1 MSATNPLSAFLKKH
15 PDTRYLDVFYCDLS
29 GIIRGK
35 RYPIGQAEKIFN
47 AGAMTPGSCFLLAVT
62 GESMDP
68 AGMGF
73 SDGDPDEI
81 GRPLLSTLAPAP
93 WTQVPVAQVMLT
105 LESLDGTPFYYE
117 PRNVLRRVLHRFNDL
132 GLRPV
137 VAFELEFYLVDAQR
151 DESGGILPPRG
162 PLTGRRTDT
171 AQVYSME
178 DVEEF
183 ARYLDEVTT
192 TCAMQGITTGAIS
205 GEYAPGQF
213 EINLQHSDDPL
224 AAADQCAIFRR
235 TVQGIA
241 KKHRLQAS
249 FMAKPYPHQAGSGL
263 HLHIS
268 LLDDQGNNAL
278 DGKGPYATPACGSP
292 FLFHGI
298 GGLRETM
305 GDSMAIFAPNV
316 NAYHRFAP
324 NNFVPVTPC
333 WGYENRSVAM
343 RVPKSPGK
351 ARRIEH
357 RVAGADANPY
367 LTLATLLA
375 AIHHGIHNRIDPGE
389 PATGNAGETADPDLP
404 LDIERALTRCRESA
418 FMTQYLGED
427 YILAYTE
434 CKLEEYRAFSQS
446 GDSEIQWYF

>member
-1 MSATNPLSAFLKKH
+1 MSASHPLQAFLKKY

-29 GIIRGK
+29 CIVRGK
-35 RYPIGQAEKIFN
+35 RYPIGQAEKIFDS
-47 AGAMTPGSCFLLAVT
+47 GAMTPGSCFLLAVT

-73 SDGDPDEI
+73 TDGDPDEI
-81 GRPLLSTLAPAP
+81 GRPIPATLGPAP

-117 PRNVLRRVLHRFNDL
+117 PRNVLRRVLDRFDDL

-137 VAFELEFYLVDAQR
+137 VAFELEFYLADAGR
-151 DESGGILPPRG
+151 DGSGGILPPRS
-162 PLTGRRTDT
+162 PLTGRRPDT

-178 DVEEF
+178 EVEEF
-183 ARYLDEVTT
+183 ALYLDEVTT

-205 GEYAPGQF
+205 AEYAPGQF
-213 EINLQHSDDPL
+213 EINLQHRDDPL
-224 AAADQCAIFRR
+224 AAADQCVIFRR

-241 KKHRLQAS
+241 RKHGLQAS
-249 FMAKPYPHQAGSGL
+249 FMAKPYPDQAGSGL

-268 LLDDQGNNAL
+268 LLDDRGTNVL
-278 DGKGPYATPACGSP
+278 DGGGRYATPACGSRL
-292 FLFHGI
+292 LFHGI

-305 GDSMAIFAPNV
+305 GDSMAIFAPNA
-316 NAYHRFAP
+316 NSYHRFVP
-324 NNFVPVTPC
+324 NIFVPVTPC

-343 RVPKSPGK
+343 RIPKSPGK

-375 AIHHGIHNRIDPGE
+375 AIHHGIRNQVDPGE
-389 PATGNAGETADPDLP
+389 PAAGNAGKAADPDLP
-404 LDIERALTRCRESA
+404 LDIERALARCRQSA
-418 FMTQYLGED
+418 FLSRYLGAD
-427 YILAYTE
+427 YIRAYTE
-434 CKLEEYRAFSQS
+434 CKLNEYHAFSQS
-446 GDSEIQWYF
+446 GDSPIQWYF